1 MIVLTV
7 STIQYLYTLSILH
20 ISLFHWYTLF
30 LTQVS
35 YLARPYPEQSRK
47 MLCLFLQNHM
57 LCTCTAAEKIRFVN
71 ILKESGLD
79 DLYMEV
85 EEEEE
90 MDGLHNGGKL

>member
-1 MIVLTV
+1 
-7 STIQYLYTLSILH
+7 
-20 ISLFHWYTLF
+20 
-30 LTQVS
+30 
-35 YLARPYPEQSRK
+35 
-47 MLCLFLQNHM
+47 M